1 MKRRTLW
8 IIGISTAIIT
18 SIGLH
23 TAFGGSYHPYK
34 GICSQHQTK
43 AESKA
48 AENKT
53 VPVQ

>member
-8 IIGISTAIIT
+8 MIGVSAAIIT

-23 TAFGGSYHPYK
+23 AAFGGSYNQYK
-34 GICSQHQTK
+34 GVCSQHQNKT
-43 AESKA
+43 ESKA

-53 VPVQ
+53 IPVQ